1 MDRGLLTTLA
11 ALIVVSAAAE
21 GATPTGK
28 YKWEDEDGNIVYSDK
43 IPASQAEKDK
53 EIVND
58 FGVTVETLDGR
69 KSEAEIRAEQERIER
84 EEAMMAQRRA
94 DQALLNTYLTI
105 EEIMLHRDRRVELWQ
120 AQARVTELYL
130 RNLERELQR
139 LEKQAQR
146 YAPYNDDPNA
156 EYIDDVLMKRLNE
169 TDATINRHKDNLENY
184 KQEEQVIRARFDGD
198 IERFKRLKGLE

>member
-1 MDRGLLTTLA
+1 MDRGLITTLA
-11 ALIVVSAAAE
+11 ALLVVSTVAE

-43 IPASQAEKDK
+43 IPASEAEKDK

-58 FGVTVETLDGR
+58 FGVTVETLDGK
-69 KSEAEIRAEQERIER
+69 KSEAELRAEQERMER
-84 EEAMMAQRRA
+84 EEALLAQRRA

-130 RNLERELQR
+130 RNLKRERER
-139 LEKQAQR
+139 LRKQASVF
-146 YAPYNDDPNA
+146 APYSDDPNA
-156 EYIDDVLMKRLNE
+156 QMIDPDLMKRLNE
-169 TDATINRHKDNLENY
+169 TEGTIERHLQNLEDY
-184 KQEEQVIRARFDGD
+184 KDEEQEIRARFEGD
-198 IERFKRLKGLE
+198 IERFKMLKGLK